1 MQVNLFYWGK
11 RNLEKLSVLVPLPIF
26 YRNILDQDQVVIWK
40 IAIKSFLIDI
50 FTC

>member
-11 RNLEKLSVLVPLPIF
+11 RNLEKLSVLVPLLIF
-26 YRNILDQDQVVIWK
+26 YRNILDQDQVIIWRITIK
-40 IAIKSFLIDI
+40 IVLIDI